1 MRTYDEIAASAR
13 EGSAFSNSTSF
24 EIWAANRGC
33 WTCRNDDDAA
43 EKYCPILSVA
53 LATGK
58 TPAEWLELS
67 EDRVQDYTCTEYD
80 ERRDDGPDD
89 DGPGP
94 DAPPPSPVAEL
105 EGQIDIFEVFADQV
119 VDASA
124 RTGVEAVAR

>member
-13 EGSAFSNSTSF
+13 DGSAFSNSTSF

-33 WTCRNDDDAA
+33 WTCRNDDDAT

-58 TPAEWLELS
+58 TPAEWVEMS
-67 EDRVQDYTCTEYD
+67 DRIQDYTCTEHD
-80 ERRDDGPDD
+80 PRPDDDDD

-94 DAPPPSPVAEL
+94 EPDPGPPPVM
-105 EGQIDIFEVFADQV
+105 EGQIDMFEVFADRIAET
-119 VDASA
+119 AS
-124 RTGVEAVAR
+124 TEAVSA